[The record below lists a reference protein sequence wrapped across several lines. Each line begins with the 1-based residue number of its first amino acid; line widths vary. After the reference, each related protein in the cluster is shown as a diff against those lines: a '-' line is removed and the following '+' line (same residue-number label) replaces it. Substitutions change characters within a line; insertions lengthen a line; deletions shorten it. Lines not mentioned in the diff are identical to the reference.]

1 MQVKK
6 YRARTI
12 KEASAKVKNVLGPDA
27 MILSTQKISKLGEDD
42 VFEITA
48 LTGTKN
54 ISDESPNMIGEVKQ
68 ELMSIK
74 EMLYLLNNSDVF
86 IEKLIMYPGAL
97 SLYTKMIKNGVNE
110 RYIRLFFERTGAFN
124 GHPVNDMKNVKDRA
138 LKEITKVIDVKDPFD
153 IQENNQIIA
162 AFIGTTGVG
171 KTTTIAKLAARLM
184 LEKTRKVGL
193 ISLDAYR
200 IGAMEQLKTYA
211 NILGVPCF
219 QVFKKKDLLFALR
232 RMEGKDVV
240 LIDTAGQSQYDRS
253 RLDELRRLIPGDL
266 NISTHLLL
274 SIATAEAEMHKAAD
288 NFRCLKYQSY
298 IFSKRDEARKCGSI
312 LNQIMEK
319 NLPVSYI
326 TTGQNVPE
334 DIERAER
341 AKILKSIVS

>member
-74 EMLYLLNNSDVF
+74 EMLYLLKNSDVF

-138 LKEITKVIDVKDPFD
+138 LKEITKV
-153 IQENNQIIA
+153 
-162 AFIGTTGVG
+162 
-171 KTTTIAKLAARLM
+171 
-184 LEKTRKVGL
+184 
-193 ISLDAYR
+193 
-200 IGAMEQLKTYA
+200 
-211 NILGVPCF
+211 
-219 QVFKKKDLLFALR
+219 
-232 RMEGKDVV
+232 
-240 LIDTAGQSQYDRS
+240 
-253 RLDELRRLIPGDL
+253 
-266 NISTHLLL
+266 
-274 SIATAEAEMHKAAD
+274 
-288 NFRCLKYQSY
+288 
-298 IFSKRDEARKCGSI
+298 
-312 LNQIMEK
+312 
-319 NLPVSYI
+319 
-326 TTGQNVPE
+326 
-334 DIERAER
+334 
-341 AKILKSIVS
+341 